1 MFETARFIANASM
14 EAQGLSCGGED
25 GTQVYIKDCQDPPL
39 PTEVQQDLL
48 DTNDFPV
55 NPLTALRSQRELDA
69 FASMVVAS
77 LPFPPL
83 PVMVLQGEDGAD
95 GLASSFDLLQTAVV
109 NWQLGLRP
117 EGKEAEELARSKQ
130 ATLERLQ
137 ADMAALYVEADWKNA
152 TDDWAPVQRAY
163 EIFCAA
169 FRSYLLDHY
178 AVSSR
183 DLRFYPLA
191 AVAPDSVLVQQGSS
205 HWNAGRMLSA
215 SCDAKRCAHFSG
227 YTELLRAYA
236 LDLATLS

>member
-1 MFETARFIANASM
+1 MDM
-14 EAQGLSCGGED
+14 K
-25 GTQVYIKDCQDPPL
+25 V
-39 PTEVQQDLL
+39 
-48 DTNDFPV
+48 FPV
-55 NPLTALRSQRELDA
+55 NPLTALRSQHELDA

-130 ATLERLQ
+130 ATLEELQ
-137 ADMAALYVEADWKNA
+137 RDMAALYASSFGVDF
-152 TDDWAPVQRAY
+152 PVLQAY
-163 EIFCAA
+163 EIYCGA
-169 FRSYLLDHY
+169 FRKYLLKHY
-178 AVSSR
+178 ATSSH
-183 DLRFYPLA
+183 DLRFCPLD
-191 AVAPDSVLVQQGSS
+191 AVAPDSVLVQQGTS

-215 SCDAKRCAHFSG
+215 SCDVKRCAHFSG
-227 YTELLRAYA
+227 YTELVHAYA

>member
-1 MFETARFIANASM
+1 MSSTADELNFA
-14 EAQGLSCGGED
+14 
-25 GTQVYIKDCQDPPL
+25 P
-39 PTEVQQDLL
+39 
-48 DTNDFPV
+48 
-55 NPLTALRSQRELDA
+55 RSQHELRA
-69 FASMVVAS
+69 LASMVVAS

-95 GLASSFDLLQTAVV
+95 GLASSFDLLQTAVL
-109 NWQLGLRP
+109 NSQLGLRP
-117 EGKEAEELARSKQ
+117 AGEDAQALARSKQ

-137 ADMAALYVEADWKNA
+137 ADMAALYVEADWKHA
-152 TDDWAPVQRAY
+152 ADDFAPVQRAY

-178 AVSSR
+178 ASCTR

-191 AVAPDSVLVQQGSS
+191 AVAPDSLLVQQGSS

-215 SCDAKRCAHFSG
+215 SCDACGGAHFSG

-236 LDLATLS
+236 LDLATLERE